1 MKMGMQIRRRAAA
14 SWLRKFAG
22 EDSASQIAEAALVL
36 PLAFM
41 LLLGIFWFG
50 RAFNIYATI
59 NQAAQ
64 AGARAGA
71 AQTCA
76 TCGNANI
83 ITSQGPAVVTRVM
96 RASHVDP
103 GQIQAY
109 APALNFCSGTAAG
122 NCTNTASSNNITM
135 CNNVLISPPAVQP
148 QVCGV
153 SVSFQYPYQSWLP
166 FTSLNMQ
173 QITLKVNVQTQG
185 EY

>member
-1 MKMGMQIRRRAAA
+1 MPDHQPVKTIRSCLLSA
-14 SWLRKFAG
+14 SVG
-22 EDSASQIAEAALVL
+22 SQIAEAALVL

-41 LLLGIFWFG
+41 MLLGIYWFG

-64 AGARAGA
+64 QGARVGA

-76 TCGNANI
+76 TCGNA
-83 ITSQGPAVVTRVM
+83 SQLATQGATIVTNVM
-96 RASHVDP
+96 QASHVDP
-103 GQIQAY
+103 AQIQPY
-109 APALNFCSGTAAG
+109 APVVNFCSGGGSCSPTAA
-122 NCTNTASSNNITM
+122 NITM
-135 CNNVLISPPAVQP
+135 CTNVRITPPVSPGPPA
-148 QVCGV
+148 CGV

-173 QITLKVNVQTQG
+173 RVILKVDVQMKG